1 MSAATDFAQLQK
13 LTPQEAVDWLIARGH
28 LTKSY
33 AWQDV
38 WQDEHGHQFTVSRLA
53 RLDLLQALY
62 EAIIQSVQGDLSR
75 KDWMQDAEQLLQEA
89 GWWGTKAVTDPV
101 DGEVKL
107 TKFDAARLRL
117 IYDTNS
123 RLAYATGLWERVER
137 SKRTHPYVRYIT
149 KQDERVR
156 ASHRAWDN
164 LTLPVDDDFWKTH
177 WPPNGW
183 RCRCRVM
190 SMSQRDYDKGYTLD
204 RPGAEYWQK
213 SPVDGEPP
221 KKAPIVQKP
230 LKKQAPPVAT
240 REYVNPRTGEVTQV
254 PVGIDPG
261 FAYNPGMA
269 RQQALQ
275 QVVDGKLRSADPG
288 LADAARRAGF
298 TKD

>member
-13 LTPQEAVDWLIARGH
+13 LTPQEAVDWLIERGH

-38 WQDEHGHQFTVSRLA
+38 WQDEHGHQFTVSRLT
-53 RLDLLQALY
+53 RLDLLQSLHD
-62 EAIIQSVQGDLSR
+62 AIVKSVQGDLSR
-75 KDWMQDAEQLLQEA
+75 KDWMEDAEQLLTDA
-89 GWWGTKAVTDPV
+89 GWWGTKTVTDPL
-101 DGEVKL
+101 DGEIKL
-107 TKFDAARLRL
+107 TKFDPARLRL
-117 IYDTNS
+117 IYDTNT
-123 RLAYATGLWERVER
+123 RQAYATGLWERVER

-164 LTLPVDDDFWKTH
+164 LALPVDDAFWKTH

-204 RPGAEYWQK
+204 RPGAEYEQ
-213 SPVDGEPP
+213 D
-221 KKAPIVQKP
+221 APTVQKP
-230 LKKQAPPVAT
+230 LKKQAPEVTT
-240 REYVNPRTGEVTQV
+240 REYVNPRTGEVTQI

-261 FAYNPGMA
+261 FAYNPGVA

-275 QVVDGKLRSADPG
+275 EVLAGKLRGAEPA
-288 LADAARRAGF
+288 LAEAARRAGLK
-298 TKD
+298 KD

>member
-75 KDWMQDAEQLLQEA
+75 KDWMQDAEQLLQDA

-117 IYDTNS
+117 IYDTNT
-123 RLAYATGLWERVER
+123 RQAYATGLWERVER

-204 RPGAEYWQK
+204 RTGAEYAQNAQN
-213 SPVDGEPP
+213 
-221 KKAPIVQKP
+221 APMVQKP
-230 LKKQAPPVAT
+230 LNKQAPQVVM
-240 REYVNPRTGEVTQV
+240 REYVNPRTGEVAQV

-275 QVVDGKLRSADPG
+275 QIVDGKLRSADPG

>member
-1 MSAATDFAQLQK
+1 MSAATDFTQLQK

-117 IYDTNS
+117 IYDTNT
-123 RLAYATGLWERVER
+123 RQAYATGLWERVER

-204 RPGAEYWQK
+204 RPGAEAPQDA
-213 SPVDGEPP
+213 PV
-221 KKAPIVQKP
+221 VQKP
-230 LKKQAPPVAT
+230 LNKQAPQVVM
-240 REYVNPRTGEVTQV
+240 REYVNPRTGEVAQV
-254 PVGIDPG
+254 PEGVDPG

>member
-13 LTPQEAVDWLIARGH
+13 LTPQEAVDWLIERGH

-38 WQDEHGHQFTVSRLA
+38 WQDEHGHQFTVSRLT
-53 RLDLLQALY
+53 RLDLLQSLHD
-62 EAIIQSVQGDLSR
+62 AIVKSVQGDLSR
-75 KDWMQDAEQLLQEA
+75 KDWMEDAEQLLTDA
-89 GWWGTKAVTDPV
+89 GWWGTKAVTDPL
-101 DGEVKL
+101 DGEIKL
-107 TKFDAARLRL
+107 TKFDPARLRL
-117 IYDTNS
+117 IYDTNT
-123 RLAYATGLWERVER
+123 RQAYATGLWERVER

-164 LTLPVDDDFWKTH
+164 LTLPVDDAFWTTH

-204 RPGAEYWQK
+204 RPGAETNPNA
-213 SPVDGEPP
+213 PV
-221 KKAPIVQKP
+221 VQKP
-230 LKKQAPPVAT
+230 LKKQAPSVAT

-254 PVGIDPG
+254 PEGIDPG

-269 RQQALQ
+269 RQQALRQ
-275 QVVDGKLRSADPG
+275 LANSKLGSAAAS
-288 LADAARRAGF
+288 LSDAARRAGLSEYG
-298 TKD
+298 DRDEGAP

>member
-1 MSAATDFAQLQK
+1 MSAATDFAKLQK

-38 WQDEHGHQFTVSRLA
+38 WQDEHGHQFTISRLT

-62 EAIIQSVQGDLSR
+62 ESIVKSVQGDLSR
-75 KDWMQDAEQLLQEA
+75 KDWMRDAEELLTDA
-89 GWWGTKAVTDPV
+89 GWWGINEVTDPV
-101 DGEVKL
+101 SGEVKM

-117 IYDTNS
+117 IYDTNT
-123 RLAYATGLWERVER
+123 RQAYATGLWERAER

-164 LTLPVDDDFWKTH
+164 LTLPVDDAFWKTH

-190 SMSQRDYDKGYTLD
+190 SMSQRDYDNGYTLD
-204 RPGAEYWQK
+204 RPGAEYDQN
-213 SPVDGEPP
+213 
-221 KKAPIVQKP
+221 APTVRKP
-230 LKKQAPPVAT
+230 LKKQAPEVVM

-254 PVGIDPG
+254 PEGIDPG
-261 FAYNPGMA
+261 FAYNPGIA
-269 RQQALQ
+269 RKKALQ
-275 QVVDGKLRSADPG
+275 EVMDGKLRSADPA
-288 LADAARRAGF
+288 LADAARRAGLK
-298 TKD
+298 KD

>member
-75 KDWMQDAEQLLQEA
+75 KDWMQDAEQLLQDA

-117 IYDTNS
+117 IYDTNT
-123 RLAYATGLWERVER
+123 RQAYATGLWERVER

-190 SMSQRDYDKGYTLD
+190 SMSQRDYDQGYTLD
-204 RPGAEYWQK
+204 RPGAETNQNA
-213 SPVDGEPP
+213 PV
-221 KKAPIVQKP
+221 VQKP
-230 LKKQAPPVAT
+230 LIKQAPQVVM
-240 REYVNPRTGEVTQV
+240 REYVNPRTGEVAQV

-275 QVVDGKLRSADPG
+275 QIVDGKLRSADPG

>member
-62 EAIIQSVQGDLSR
+62 EAIVQSVQGDLSR
-75 KDWMQDAEQLLQEA
+75 KDWMRDAEQLLTDA
-89 GWWGTKAVTDPV
+89 GWWGTKAVTDPA
-101 DGEVKL
+101 DGEIKL

-117 IYDTNS
+117 IYDTNT
-123 RLAYATGLWERVER
+123 RQAYATGLWERVER

-149 KQDERVR
+149 KQDGRVR
-156 ASHRAWDN
+156 ASHKAWDN
-164 LTLPVDDDFWKTH
+164 LALPVDDAFWTAH

-204 RPGAEYWQK
+204 RPGAEYSQDA
-213 SPVDGEPP
+213 PV
-221 KKAPIVQKP
+221 VQKP
-230 LKKQAPPVAT
+230 LNKTAPPVAT

-275 QVVDGKLRSADPG
+275 ALAQGKLRGAAPG
-288 LADAARRAGF
+288 LADAARRAGLN
-298 TKD
+298 DDRNGDAP

>member
-1 MSAATDFAQLQK
+1 MSSATEFAQLQK
-13 LTPQEAVDWLIARGH
+13 LTPEEAVAWLIARGH

-38 WQDEHGHQFTVSRLA
+38 WQDEHDHQFTVSRLT
-53 RLDLLQALY
+53 RLDLLQSLY
-62 EAIIQSVQGDLSR
+62 DAIVKSVQGDLSR
-75 KDWMQDAEQLLQEA
+75 KDWMQDMEQLLTDA
-89 GWWGTKAVTDPV
+89 GWWGTTEVTDPV
-101 DGEVKL
+101 DGETKL

-117 IYDTNS
+117 IYDTNT
-123 RLAYATGLWERVER
+123 RQAYATGLWERIER

-164 LTLPVDDDFWKTH
+164 LTLPVDDSFWATH

-204 RPGAEYWQK
+204 RPGAEYDQNA
-213 SPVDGEPP
+213 PV
-221 KKAPIVQKP
+221 VHKP
-230 LKKQAPPVAT
+230 LNKVAPTVPM
-240 REYVNPRTGEVTQV
+240 REYVNPRTGEITQV
-254 PVGIDPG
+254 PEGIDPG

-275 QVVDGKLRSADPG
+275 RLVDGKLGSANPS
-288 LADAARRAGF
+288 LAEAARRAGLGEN
-298 TKD
+298 

>member
-53 RLDLLQALY
+53 RLDLLQALHDSLVK
-62 EAIIQSVQGDLSR
+62 SVQGDLSR
-75 KDWMQDAEQLLQEA
+75 KDWMQDAEQLLQDA

-101 DGEVKL
+101 DGEIKL

-117 IYDTNS
+117 IYDTNT
-123 RLAYATGLWERVER
+123 RQAYATGLWERVER

-204 RPGAEYWQK
+204 RPGAEQNQNA
-213 SPVDGEPP
+213 PV
-221 KKAPIVQKP
+221 VQKP
-230 LKKQAPPVAT
+230 LKKQTPLVVT

-254 PVGIDPG
+254 PEGIDPG

-269 RQQALQ
+269 RQQTLRQ
-275 QVVDGKLRSADPG
+275 LTDSKLGGAAPG
-288 LADAARRAGF
+288 LADAARRAGLSE
-298 TKD
+298 D

>member
-1 MSAATDFAQLQK
+1 MTAATDFAQLQK

-75 KDWMQDAEQLLQEA
+75 KDWMQDAEQLLQDA

-117 IYDTNS
+117 IYDTNT
-123 RLAYATGLWERVER
+123 RQAYATGLWERVER

-204 RPGAEYWQK
+204 RPGAEQNQNA
-213 SPVDGEPP
+213 PV
-221 KKAPIVQKP
+221 VQKA
-230 LKKQAPPVAT
+230 LKKQAPQVVM

-254 PVGIDPG
+254 PEGIDPG
-261 FAYNPGMA
+261 FAYNPGIA

-275 QVVDGKLRSADPG
+275 QIVDGKLRSADPG

>member
-75 KDWMQDAEQLLQEA
+75 KDWMQDAEQLLQDA

-117 IYDTNS
+117 IYDTNT
-123 RLAYATGLWERVER
+123 RQAYATGLWERVER

-204 RPGAEYWQK
+204 RPGAEQNQNA
-213 SPVDGEPP
+213 PV
-221 KKAPIVQKP
+221 VQKA
-230 LKKQAPPVAT
+230 LKKQAPQVVM

-254 PVGIDPG
+254 PEGIDPG

-275 QVVDGKLRSADPG
+275 QIVDGKLRSADPG